1 VIRLTRSS
9 LASTVLAAFLQLV
22 LLTGPLWEVSRAAP
36 VTPVRWS
43 LSESPAGVTVEVP
56 QNSHRHDESTCLA
69 CITTSLVA
77 RLGVGLPSVRV
88 DEARRVTQV
97 VSAQLELPAAGPRT
111 LHSRAP
117 PLTA

>member
-1 VIRLTRSS
+1 MIRLTRSS

-36 VTPVRWS
+36 VLPVR
-43 LSESPAGVTVEVP
+43 LSMSASPAGVAVEVP
-56 QNSHRHDESTCLA
+56 DTSHRHDESTCLA
-69 CITTSLVA
+69 CVTSSLVA
-77 RLGVGLPSVRV
+77 RLGSGPPPVRV
-88 DEARRVTQV
+88 GVARRI
-97 VSAQLELPAAGPRT
+97 SQLATAKRPLLPAGPRT